1 MAKYDFIVAFSDDKD
16 NPLKISVN
24 AENFAGSIT
33 ELDSRLEEDWADRE
47 VDHTSILNQDVAEIS
62 LDKMAAFDAII
73 QYANDCGSDIDDTMQ
88 MADAYL
94 KGGTF
99 HVTFNHVRV
108 VDDEFWDAYEIIRDV
123 KVPTDS
129 RQDFII

>member
-73 QYANDCGSDIDDTMQ
+73 QYANDCGSDIDDIMQ
-88 MADAYL
+88 IWQL
-94 KGGTF
+94 L
-99 HVTFNHVRV
+99 
-108 VDDEFWDAYEIIRDV
+108 I
-123 KVPTDS
+123 
-129 RQDFII
+129 